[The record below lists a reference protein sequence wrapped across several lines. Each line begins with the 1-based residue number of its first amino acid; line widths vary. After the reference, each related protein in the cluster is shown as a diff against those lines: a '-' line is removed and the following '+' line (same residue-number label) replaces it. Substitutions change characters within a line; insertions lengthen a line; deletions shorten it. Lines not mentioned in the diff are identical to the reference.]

1 MKFKDF
7 NINDFKT
14 KAADLAKGI
23 STETVGWLA
32 IVLLHA
38 ATIPGLLAVMKG
50 ITDVMLP
57 IDMVILLWS
66 ALVLMFLRAAI
77 LKDMLNMITIGLGFF
92 VQAVM
97 MALIFFK

>member
-1 MKFKDF
+1 MASK
-7 NINDFKT
+7 
-14 KAADLAKGI
+14 I

-38 ATIPGLLAVMKG
+38 ATVPSLLAVMQG
-50 ITDVMLP
+50 LTDVMLP
-57 IDMVILLWS
+57 VDMVVLVWS

-77 LKDMLNMITIGLGFF
+77 MKDTLNLITIGLGFF
-92 VQAVM
+92 VQATM